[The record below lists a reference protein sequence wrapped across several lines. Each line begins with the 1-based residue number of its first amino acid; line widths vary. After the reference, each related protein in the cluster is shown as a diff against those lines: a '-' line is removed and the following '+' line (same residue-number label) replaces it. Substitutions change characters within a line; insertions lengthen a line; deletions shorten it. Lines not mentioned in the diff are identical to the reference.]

1 MIKLGVLAAL
11 DQRIAMRYVMDAMTG
26 EETGS
31 YIQHHVKLALLTELP
46 VRGSQIDGQPM
57 IGPVTFPGHGG
68 R

>member
-1 MIKLGVLAAL
+1 
-11 DQRIAMRYVMDAMTG
+11 MRYVMDAMTG